1 MRPFIKTRLDF
12 VTNSSSSSFVI
23 SKKHLTEEQLE
34 MIRDHSI
41 IGEQL
46 GLECAEEP
54 WQIEEND
61 MFISGYTWMDNFD
74 IGKLFEIYGIPD
86 EIIEW
91 RYF

>member
-1 MRPFIKTRLDF
+1 MQIRLDF

-46 GLECAEEP
+46 GLECVEEP

-61 MFISGYTWMDNFD
+61 MFIIGYTWVDNFD

-86 EIIEW
+86 EVIEW
-91 RYF
+91 GYF